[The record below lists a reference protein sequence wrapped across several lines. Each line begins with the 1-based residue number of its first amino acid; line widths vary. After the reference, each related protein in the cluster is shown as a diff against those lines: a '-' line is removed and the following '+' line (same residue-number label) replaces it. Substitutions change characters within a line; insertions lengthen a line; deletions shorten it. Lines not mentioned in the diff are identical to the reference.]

1 MAFSKSVDLSVDL
14 RQKTGIFQPFPRQIK
29 KPTNRMVVGFFDVVG
44 VTGFDL
50 RYGSGQVAALTAHR
64 AVIHYRSRS
73 NPSSVLLPLA

>member
-14 RQKTGIFQPFPRQIK
+14 RQKPSIFQPLPRQIK
-29 KPTNRMVVGFFDVVG
+29 KPTNRLVVGFSDVVG

-50 RYGSGQVAALTAHR
+50 HPGSGQVAALTAHR

-73 NPSSVLLPLA
+73 NPILLFPFS

>member
-1 MAFSKSVDLSVDL
+1 
-14 RQKTGIFQPFPRQIK
+14 
-29 KPTNRMVVGFFDVVG
+29 MVVGFFDVVG

-73 NPSSVLLPLA
+73 NSSSVLLPHV